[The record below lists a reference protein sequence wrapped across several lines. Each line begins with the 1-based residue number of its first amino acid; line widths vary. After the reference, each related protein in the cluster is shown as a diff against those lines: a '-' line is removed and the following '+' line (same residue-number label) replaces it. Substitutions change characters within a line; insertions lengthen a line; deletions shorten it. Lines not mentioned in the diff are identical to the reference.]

1 MSKLFAA
8 ALGVVLLVGVGCQN
22 DKSTDTTRS
31 EEMRS
36 TDGTTRTTVRTESTD
51 TMRGADDCTHC
62 PGVQTANADG
72 RCPMCG
78 GKVK

>member
-22 DKSTDTTRS
+22 DKNSTTRTD
-31 EEMRS
+31 EMRS
-36 TDGTTRTTVRTESTD
+36 TDGTTTTTVQTERTD

-78 GKVK
+78 AKVK

>member
-22 DKSTDTTRS
+22 DKNTTERKD
-31 EEMRS
+31 EMRS
-36 TDGTTRTTVRTESTD
+36 TDGTTHTTVHTEQTD
-51 TMRGADDCTHC
+51 TMRGVDDCPHC

-78 GKVK
+78 AKVK